1 MEGAVTRLV
10 VENSCPGNNDEHT
23 EPFSPITSILVFSTS
38 AAACGSNVFGIAVG
52 HSSPAETGIV
62 DELGVTTSEY
72 SIFGSIL
79 TIGVMLAAIAMAIS
93 EIFCI
98 LGWLPIIFAKDAF
111 WLYLGRF
118 SLGCGIWLLSYV
130 LPINLGKALT
140 FLVGSLVNWRTLA
153 IKGIIP
159 CPVQLRGLY
168 LIPESPRWLAKIG
181 RVKEFESSLQCLRG
195 KSTDISKEAADVKVG
210 VGLMVF
216 QQFGGLNGFVFY
228 TTIIYDSAGIC
239 SPNLLGLRPHRIVIL
254 LPGSPPGKDL
264 TSILVLLG
272 VLVYLGSFAFGM
284 GGIPWVIMSEILPI
298 NIKGSAGSLVN
309 LICWIGSSVIAYTFN
324 FLFEWSPVGTFIIY
338 AAINS
343 AGVLFIA
350 KLVPETSKRI
360 SLAN

>member
-1 MEGAVTRLV
+1 MQ
-10 VENSCPGNNDEHT
+10 
-23 EPFSPITSILVFSTS
+23 
-38 AAACGSNVFGIAVG
+38 VG

-239 SPNLLGLRPHRIVIL
+239 SRNLLGLRPHRIVIL
-254 LPGSPPGKDL
+254 LP
-264 TSILVLLG
+264 
-272 VLVYLGSFAFGM
+272 
-284 GGIPWVIMSEILPI
+284 
-298 NIKGSAGSLVN
+298 
-309 LICWIGSSVIAYTFN
+309 
-324 FLFEWSPVGTFIIY
+324 GTFIIY

-350 KLVPETSKRI
+350 KLVPETRERALEEIQTSITSESKQI
-360 SLAN
+360 NMEEDTETSSLLWNEKQQEDDGECRGDGVGMALAASGTSSVTYMLLFSTFTCDVGYFLPGNAVKYIYLNFCSK